1 MKKIFLFLLLL
12 IPFYSLKA
20 QLNPCLEFSK
30 YRILVLG
37 SSTAAGAGVSTADS
51 AWVNRYRNY
60 LQSINP
66 ENEVIN
72 LAVGGYNSYRIM
84 PDNFIPP
91 PSRPLPDSLHNISK
105 AISLNP
111 DAIIINLPSNDVA
124 SGYSL
129 AEQLNNLDSISS
141 ICKSLNIPLWITTTQ
156 ARNMT
161 IAKMQL
167 QEDMKDS
174 MIVHYS
180 PHLIDFWTVFAMPDN
195 SLNPLYD
202 SGDGIHINDLGHGIM
217 SQIIIDLNILD
228 SLLSVADIADYKLA
242 KISAHPNSLCGD
254 SLEQIDFIIVNMGA
268 DYLLSSSL
276 NIKIEVQ
283 SSGLNYFDTIQ
294 INNAINSCSSDT
306 IVYHFSTYDKSTYH
320 FSANVNCPS
329 DTTHSNDSLSYSIK
343 RIGHPTPVFL
353 LNDTICN
360 EGIANLYVGT
370 EAQDYVFWYDSPFSN
385 QAIDSSNAF
394 TSPFLYNSEN
404 YYAEIVRGNR
414 VFVDSLATIEES
426 NVNWNGVMFDLV
438 AQQAIIIDSLDVK
451 INSLGLQI
459 VEIYQSNGSHKGIEN
474 NPYAWTLVGKDTV
487 IVNNSESFTT
497 IDVGQIPLI
506 IGDTV
511 GIYIQ
516 MENSTSRLS
525 YRTSGTENIFID
537 SMLTIITGSGI
548 SHNFSTVYHP
558 RIWNGK
564 IHYHFGYKPQGEC
577 VSGRYTLNALVNK
590 ANFSIGNDTI
600 IDINDSL
607 LLQGPDNFAS
617 YWWSTNHNQQNFLLH
632 AADLGFGIHPIILW
646 ITDSLGCVFSDTI
659 LIGVA
664 NLASLS
670 DSENK
675 IKIYPNPF
683 KQDIYIEGIAQ
694 LPQYLSLQNILGE
707 EIDVQISQTNKLIQ
721 LHIQDNVSSGMYILI
736 INKNK
741 AEQSVHYLIKQ

>member
-1 MKKIFLFLLLL
+1 MKKMLFFLLLF
-12 IPFYSLKA
+12 IPFFSVKS
-20 QLNPCLEFSK
+20 QINPCLHHSK
-30 YRILVLG
+30 YRIIVLG

-60 LQSINP
+60 FQSINP
-66 ENEVIN
+66 DNEVIN

-84 PDNFIPP
+84 PDSFIPP
-91 PSRPLPDSLHNISK
+91 PSRPMPDSLHNISK

-129 AEQLNNLDSISS
+129 AEQLNNLDSIST

-156 ARNMT
+156 PRNMT

-180 PHLIDFWTVFAMPDN
+180 PYLIDFWTAFAMPDN

-202 SGDGIHINDLGHGIM
+202 SGDGIHINDAGHGIM
-217 SQIIIDLNILD
+217 AQIIIDVGVLD
-228 SLLSVADIADYKLA
+228 SIFSASDIADYKLA
-242 KISAHPNSLCGD
+242 KIISYPNSLCGD
-254 SLEQIDFIIVNMGA
+254 SLEQIDFIIVNLGA
-268 DYLLSSSL
+268 DYHFSSSL
-276 NIKIEVQ
+276 RLNLEIQ
-283 SSGLNYFDTIQ
+283 SSGLNFMDTIQ
-294 INNAINSCSSDT
+294 INNPILSCATDT
-306 IVYHFSTYDKSTYH
+306 ISYHFSSYDKSTYH
-320 FSANVNCPS
+320 FTANVNCPS
-329 DTTHSNDSLSYSIK
+329 DTLHSNDSLSYSLI
-343 RIGHPTPVFL
+343 RIGHPIPHFL

-370 EAQDYVFWYDSPFSN
+370 EAEDYVFWYDSPLSN
-385 QAIDSSNAF
+385 QAIDSSNTY
-394 TSPFLYNSEN
+394 TSPYLYNSET

-414 VFVDSLATIEES
+414 VFVNSLATIDES

-438 AQQAIIIDSLDVK
+438 ANDAIIIDSFDVK

-459 VEIYQSNGSHKGIEN
+459 VEIYQSNGSHRGIEN
-474 NPYAWTLVGKDTV
+474 NPYAWTLVRKDTV
-487 IVNNSESFTT
+487 IVNNSELFTK

-525 YRTSGTENIFID
+525 YRTSGTENVFTD
-537 SMLTIITGSGI
+537 SMLTIIAGSGI
-548 SHNFSTVYHP
+548 SHNFSTIYYP

-564 IHYHFGYKPQGEC
+564 VHYHFGYKPQGEC
-577 VSGRYTLNALVNK
+577 VSQRYTLNAFVNK
-590 ANFSIGNDTI
+590 ADFSIGNDTI
-600 IDINDSL
+600 IDINDSI
-607 LLQGPDNFAS
+607 LLQGPNNYAS
-617 YWWSTNHNQQNFLLH
+617 YWWSTNHSQQNILLQ

-664 NLASLS
+664 NLAAISNH
-670 DSENK
+670 DKN
-675 IKIYPNPF
+675 IRIYPNPF
-683 KQDIYIEGIAQ
+683 KQDIYIEGINE
-694 LPQYLSLQNILGE
+694 LPEHISLQNMLGE
-707 EIDVQISQTNKLIQ
+707 GIDMQIYQTDRLIKLSMHNNISRG
-721 LHIQDNVSSGMYILI
+721 IYILI
-736 INKNK
+736 IRHEERQNT
-741 AEQSVHYLIKQ
+741 HYLIKQ